1 MNDKFFGIF
10 ISILY
15 LLEFY
20 FLTVAEEE
28 SKTLGS
34 HLLASHFL
42 QEEITPK
49 CDPQSEAGLPQG
61 YDVYRDA
68 NFSEVI
74 KCVPLLHRLMHRV
87 TELREEW
94 PHHPTLT
101 QVRCYTQ
108 VNTVNKGTSLLL
120 MDRVREEWLVFV
132 H

>member
-1 MNDKFFGIF
+1 M
-10 ISILY
+10 
-15 LLEFY
+15 
-20 FLTVAEEE
+20 
-28 SKTLGS
+28 
-34 HLLASHFL
+34 
-42 QEEITPK
+42 
-49 CDPQSEAGLPQG
+49 PQG

-74 KCVPLLHRLMHRV
+74 KCVPVLHRLMHRV

-94 PHHPTLT
+94 PDHPTLT

-120 MDRVREEWLVFV
+120 MDRVGEEWLVFV